1 METIMYFPVFL
12 SVLPYLDPG
21 SGSILV
27 QVVIA
32 AVIGIGIFVRSQWA
46 NIKKL
51 FGGKSSKPSDPASD
65 EDDE

>member
-1 METIMYFPVFL
+1 MNFPVFL

-27 QVVIA
+27 QVIIA
-32 AVIGIGIFVRSQWA
+32 ALIGVGVFVRSQWA

-51 FGGKSSKPSDPASD
+51 FGGKPSDDSD